1 VLKQDQYVPLSVE
14 RQVLLIFA
22 ATNKFLDDLEISECR
37 PFEAG
42 LYDFIDTSYPG
53 IFKTLREKKAFDDAL
68 KAETSKAL
76 EAYKERFIAAT
87 RQAAPASAGAA
98 VAK

>member
-1 VLKQDQYVPLSVE
+1 M
-14 RQVLLIFA
+14 IFA

-42 LYDFIDTSYPG
+42 LYDFIDANYPG

-68 KAETSKAL
+68 KAETSNAL
-76 EAYKERFIAAT
+76 DAYKEQFLAAT
-87 RQAAPASAGAA
+87 RPPAAVAAGAA
-98 VAK
+98 K